1 MERET
6 VRPEIVPTAV
16 EIVADA
22 AVGPVVAAVAEEAA
36 AADVVRAAV
45 VDAVGMAVA
54 MVDRGTRKT

>member
-22 AVGPVVAAVAEEAA
+22 AVGPVAAGAEEVA
-36 AADVVRAAV
+36 AADVVRAAA